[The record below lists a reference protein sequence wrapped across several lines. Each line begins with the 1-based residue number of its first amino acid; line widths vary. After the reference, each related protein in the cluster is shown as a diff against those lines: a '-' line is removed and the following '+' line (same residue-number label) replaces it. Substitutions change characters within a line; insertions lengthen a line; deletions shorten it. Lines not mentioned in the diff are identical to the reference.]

1 MANRLALV
9 SETEIKRSVRG
20 ALAGGVQIGRVE
32 VDHRTGRV
40 IIFPMGAVDL
50 FTGPNPDELLK

>member
-40 IIFPMGAVDL
+40 IIIPMSAVDL